1 MNIVLCIALGATILY
16 AFAQKIAML
25 GLVRHMVKN
34 DCPLPNAIDNKENI
48 AFILKHPK
56 ALFYRR

>member
-1 MNIVLCIALGATILY
+1 MALCVTILY